1 MMKPGWYFLAAMLC
15 VAMVWAMLWAKVWP
29 PIILALLL
37 CVAMLCGM
45 ISFIAQARNDL
56 TSAKVAELEIRVD
69 GLEAA
74 KQVHHQR
81 INALELR

>member
-1 MMKPGWYFLAAMLC
+1 MKASWYFLAAVIC
-15 VAMVWAMLWAKVWP
+15 VAMVWGMLLAKVWP

-45 ISFIAQARNDL
+45 ISFIVQARNDL

-74 KQVHHQR
+74 KKMHHQR
-81 INALELR
+81 INALEQV